1 MSKVVDIRKIRITR
15 DERTHRPGECAH
27 RHIKLDR
34 HGGPVTCGNCGAALS
49 AFWALEMLSE
59 QYTVALANIARLDK
73 RLKQTDERILALSAA
88 LDEQHAP
95 VQKDALMSDVPRLD

>member
-1 MSKVVDIRKIRITR
+1 VSKVVDIRNFRITR
-15 DERTHRPGECAH
+15 DERTHRIGECAH

-34 HGGPVTCGNCGAALS
+34 HGGIVTCRNCGAALS

-73 RLKQTDERILALSAA
+73 RLMQADERILTLSAA
-88 LDEQHAP
+88 RDEQHAP

>member
-1 MSKVVDIRKIRITR
+1 MSKVVDIRKFRVTR

-34 HGGPVTCGNCGAALS
+34 HGGIVTCGNCGAALS

-59 QYTVALANIARLDK
+59 QYASALANIARLDQ
-73 RLKQTDERILALSAA
+73 RLTQANDLIATLSAA
-88 LDEQHAP
+88 LDDRQTI
-95 VQKDALMSDVPRLD
+95 QKSTLMSDVPTLD

>member
-34 HGGPVTCGNCGAALS
+34 HGGLVTCGNCDAALS

-59 QYTVALANIARLDK
+59 QYAVALANIARLDN
-73 RLKQTDERILALSAA
+73 RLKQANELILTLSAA
-88 LDEQHAP
+88 LDEQHSP
-95 VQKDALMSDVPRLD
+95 IQKDTLMSDVPTLD

>member
-1 MSKVVDIRKIRITR
+1 MSKVVDIRSFRITR
-15 DERTHRPGECAH
+15 DERTHRLGECAH

-34 HGGPVTCGNCGAALS
+34 HGGLVTCGNCDAALS
-49 AFWALEMLSE
+49 AFWALEMLSG

-73 RLKQTDERILALSAA
+73 RLKQANEHILTLSAA

-95 VQKDALMSDVPRLD
+95 VQKDALMGDVPRLD